1 MGLLGDMF
9 KKKPRILLA
18 DDDPSVRAL
27 VADVLAT
34 QDYEVVAAEDGVA
47 ALALFQKGK
56 YDLLILDVH
65 MPRLE
70 GPELLEAIRALPGG
84 KEQPVMMLTSEKL
97 TGTINKVFELHAVDY
112 MFKPFGVKDLLVKV
126 NAQLAS
132 KKNAP

>member
-1 MGLLGDMF
+1 MGLLDGMF

-18 DDDPSVRAL
+18 DDDPSVRSL

-34 QDYEVVAAEDGVA
+34 QDYDVVAAEDGVE

-70 GPELLEAIRALPGG
+70 GPQLLEAIRALPGG
-84 KEQPVMMLTSEKL
+84 KDQAVMMLTSEKL
-97 TGTINKVFELHAVDY
+97 TGTINKVFELNAVDY

-126 NAQLAS
+126 NGYFAA
-132 KKNAP
+132 KKKTP